1 MKNMLEPVMY
11 EGGVFKHNQIEELVE
26 DLGGYILQKNVMQ
39 TEVVLLML
47 VPISDLNVVEEK
59 AKKLLGK
66 VTRAPLTGSEIATI
80 APTLAY
86 HHLPHLDCDVAE
98 FLRKKGAK
106 TNMVGLARGVGKRI
120 CQLTAYERDLINEHD
135 VAMFIL
141 GNYEHC
147 IIEKSKKLYE
157 GIEIPIIVLGAPELK
172 TEDVPNATAYVGNF
186 GRILHQMRHA
196 EELKTLDKL
205 AEVTGTVLDKVRV
218 EIGKDPLAIAPVRI
232 KKELE
237 EQIPELMDNLHPL
250 PVTMQMT
257 GVRVKLPY
265 GEYHELIEN
274 IEFVEGIKMK
284 EVAKVLPSKMRDFI
298 LIKALPKSVTGF
310 VV

>member
-1 MKNMLEPVMY
+1 MFEPVMY
-11 EGGVFKHNQIEELVE
+11 KGGVFKHNQMIELVE

-39 TEVVLLML
+39 TDVILVML
-47 VPISDLNVVEEK
+47 VPIDDINVIKEK
-59 AKKLLGK
+59 AKQLLGEIK
-66 VTRAPLTGSEIATI
+66 RAPLAGSEIATV

-86 HHLPHLDCDVAE
+86 HHLPHLDCDIAE
-98 FLRKKGAK
+98 FLRKQGAK

-135 VAMFIL
+135 VAVFIL

-157 GIEIPIIVLGAPELK
+157 GIEIPVVVTGAPELK

-186 GRILHQMRHA
+186 GRILHHLRHS

-205 AEVTGTVLDKVRV
+205 VDVIGKVLDKVRE
-218 EIGKDPLAIAPVRI
+218 EIAKDPPAIAPPRI
-232 KKELE
+232 KKEIE
-237 EQIPELMDNLHPL
+237 EQIPEIIDNLHPL
-250 PVTMQMT
+250 PVTLQMN

-265 GEYHELIEN
+265 EEYHEQIEN
-274 IEFVEGIKMK
+274 MEFVEGVKMK
-284 EVAKVLPSKMRDFI
+284 EVARVLPSKMRNFI
-298 LIKALPKSVTGF
+298 LIKPLPKSETGF
-310 VV
+310 VI

>member
-1 MKNMLEPVMY
+1 MLEPVMY
-11 EGGVFKHNQIEELVE
+11 VGGVFKHNQIEELVE

-47 VPISDLNVVEEK
+47 VPINDMDVVEEK
-59 AKKLLGK
+59 ARMLLGK
-66 VTRAPLTGSEIATI
+66 ITRAPLSGSEIATV

-120 CQLTAYERDLINEHD
+120 CQLTAFERDLINEHD

-157 GIEIPIIVLGAPELK
+157 GIDIPVIVLGAPELK
-172 TEDVPNATAYVGNF
+172 KEDVPNVTAYVGSF
-186 GRILHQMRHA
+186 GRILHQMRHS
-196 EELKTLDKL
+196 EELKTLDRL
-205 AEVTGTVLDKVRV
+205 AEVTGNVLDDVRK
-218 EIGKDPLAIAPVRI
+218 EIAKDPLAIAPVRI

-237 EQIPELMDNLHPL
+237 EQIPELIDSLHPL
-250 PVTMQMT
+250 PITLQMK

-265 GEYHELIEN
+265 EEYHERIEN
-274 IEFVEGIKMK
+274 IEFVEGVKMK
-284 EVAKVLPSKMRDFI
+284 EVADVLPSKMRNFI
-298 LIKALPKSVTGF
+298 LIKARPKSETGF
-310 VV
+310 LI

>member
-1 MKNMLEPVMY
+1 MLEPIMY
-11 EGGVFKHNQIEELVE
+11 EGGVYKHNQMVELVE
-26 DLGGYILQKNVMQ
+26 DLGGYILQKNIMQ

-47 VPISDLNVVEEK
+47 VPINDLAIVEEK
-59 AKKLLGK
+59 AKMLLGK
-66 VTRAPLTGSEIATI
+66 VTRAPLTGTEIATV

-135 VAMFIL
+135 LAVFIL

-157 GIEIPIIVLGAPELK
+157 GIEIPVIVTGAPELR
-172 TEDVPNATAYVGNF
+172 TEDVPNAIAYVGSF
-186 GRILHQMRHA
+186 GRILHQMRHS

-205 AEVTGTVLDKVRV
+205 VDVIGNVLDDLRK
-218 EIGKDPLAIAPVRI
+218 EIAKDPSSVAPPRI
-232 KKELE
+232 KKEIE
-237 EQIPELMDNLHPL
+237 DQVHEIIDSLHPL
-250 PVTMQMT
+250 PITLQMN

-265 GEYHELIEN
+265 EEYHEQIEN
-274 IEFVEGIKMK
+274 IKFVEGVTMK
-284 EVAKVLPSKMRDFI
+284 EVAQVLPSRMRNFI
-298 LIKALPKSVTGF
+298 LIRARPKSETGF
-310 VV
+310 VI

>member
-1 MKNMLEPVMY
+1 MLEPFMY
-11 EGGVFKHNQIEELVE
+11 VGGVYKHNHLVELVE

-47 VPISDLNVVEEK
+47 VPINDIAIVEAK
-59 AKKLLGK
+59 AKELLGK
-66 VTRAPLTGSEIATI
+66 LTRAPLTGSEIATV

-98 FLRKKGAK
+98 FLRKQGAK

-135 VAMFIL
+135 VAVFIL

-157 GIEIPIIVLGAPELK
+157 GIEIPVVVTGAPELK

-186 GRILHQMRHA
+186 GRILHHLRHS
-196 EELKTLDKL
+196 EELRTLDKL
-205 AEVTGTVLDKVRV
+205 AEVIGKVLDDVRK
-218 EIGKDPLAIAPVRI
+218 EIAKDPPSIAPPRI
-232 KKELE
+232 KKEIE
-237 EQIPELMDNLHPL
+237 EQVQEVIDNLHPL
-250 PVTMQMT
+250 PITLQLN
-257 GVRVKLPY
+257 GARVKLPY
-265 GEYHELIEN
+265 EEFHEQIEN
-274 IEFVEGIKMK
+274 IRFVEGVILK
-284 EVAKVLPSKMRDFI
+284 EVAQVLPSKMRNFI
-298 LIKALPKSVTGF
+298 LIKPRPKSETGF
-310 VV
+310 VI